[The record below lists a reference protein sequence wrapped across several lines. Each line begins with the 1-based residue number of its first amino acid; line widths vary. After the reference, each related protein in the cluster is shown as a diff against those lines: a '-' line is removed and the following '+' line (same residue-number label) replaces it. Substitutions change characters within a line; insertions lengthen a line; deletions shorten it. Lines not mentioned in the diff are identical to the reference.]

1 MAYYEKLPIYKKS
14 LDLTVWIEN
23 TVRKFPQ
30 YHKYTIGSE
39 LRGKSREITVLI
51 SRANIKKGRKE
62 TLLKIRDKLEELK
75 ILIRICKELK
85 VFKSFNS
92 YEFAVRQ
99 VVEIAKQNEG
109 WIKNCFPAK

>member
-1 MAYYEKLPIYKKS
+1 M
-14 LDLTVWIEN
+14 DLTVWIEK
-23 TVRKFPQ
+23 TVRNFPQ

-92 YEFAVRQ
+92 YEFVVRQ

>member
-1 MAYYEKLPIYKKS
+1 M
-14 LDLTVWIEN
+14 DLTVWIEK
-23 TVRKFPQ
+23 TVRNFPQ

-99 VVEIAKQNEG
+99 VVKIAKQNEG